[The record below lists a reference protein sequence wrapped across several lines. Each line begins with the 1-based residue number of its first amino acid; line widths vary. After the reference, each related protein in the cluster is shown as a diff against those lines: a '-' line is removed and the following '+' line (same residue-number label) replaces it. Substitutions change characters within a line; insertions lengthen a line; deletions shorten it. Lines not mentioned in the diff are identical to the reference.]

1 MYEPSK
7 NLQISQFQRTSDI
20 LKIKLE
26 IRVMINTREKK
37 GIPLRNLSDTNYKF
51 PGIGAVRV
59 DGEPGRLA

>member
-1 MYEPSK
+1 MYGPSK
-7 NLQISQFQRTSDI
+7 NFQISRFQRTSDI

-26 IRVMINTREKK
+26 IRVLINTREQK
-37 GIPLRNLSDTNYKF
+37 GIPLRNLGDTNHKF